1 MPVQSYSSLV
11 ETASSWSDIA
21 VAITPDSSAK
31 MDATDIAAISHSGA
45 IERGEQR
52 GASGGRVQMRTT
64 GSVSYEGSITFY
76 RSGLRKFVRALVAA
90 APDYAMRGNQVRIGL
105 VKFDIDVQHSPPGAT
120 EISHH
125 RMKGC
130 SLNGYT
136 DDMAEGNDADQIE
149 IPVSPMENV
158 QMVDGK
164 EVVLL

>member
-1 MPVQSYSSLV
+1 MADQSYSSLV

-21 VAITPDSSAK
+21 VSITPEDKAK
-31 MDATDIAAISHSGA
+31 LDATDIAAISHSGT

-52 GASGGRVQMRTT
+52 GASGGRVKMRTT
-64 GSVSYEGSITFY
+64 GSASYEGSITFY
-76 RSGLRKFVRALVAA
+76 RSGLRKFIRALIDA
-90 APDYAMRGNQVRIGL
+90 APEYAIRGNQIRIGL
-105 VKFDIDVQHSPPGAT
+105 IKFDIDIQHSPPGVVD
-120 EISHH
+120 ISHH

-149 IPVSPMENV
+149 IPVSPMENC
-158 QMVDGK
+158 QIVDGK